1 MDAPL
6 QMVMLAF
13 DGNRFEGRILAEL
26 KRLREEGIV
35 RLVGLLFVRKDVNGA
50 ITSLQESDL
59 EPPTALLIGSA
70 MRDET
75 ALRARPA
82 RDLVGPRRFASVM
95 GGAEETSLFGYTDA
109 DIRRIAAEIP
119 KNTAVALALFEHMW
133 ALQLKEAIVDA
144 GGFVA
149 ADGLVGPAAL
159 MALEEEFGRFDQ
171 LAEQPLN

>member
-1 MDAPL
+1 MSAPL

-35 RLVGLLFVRKDVNGA
+35 RLVGLLFVRKDVDGT

-59 EPPTALLIGSA
+59 EPPAALLVGSA
-70 MRDET
+70 MRDLIGT
-75 ALRARPA
+75 
-82 RDLVGPRRFASVM
+82 RRFAAVT
-95 GGAEETSLFGYTDA
+95 GGASEASLFGYTDA
-109 DIRRIAAEIP
+109 DIRRIAAEVP
-119 KNTAVALALFEHMW
+119 TDTAVALALFEHLW
-133 ALQLKEAIVDA
+133 ALELKETIVDA
-144 GGFVA
+144 GGFVV

-159 MALEEEFGRFDQ
+159 LTLEQEFGRFDQ

>member
-1 MDAPL
+1 MSAPL

-35 RLVGLLFVRKDVNGA
+35 RLVGLLFVRKDVDGT

-59 EPPTALLIGSA
+59 EPPAALLIGSA
-70 MRDET
+70 MRDLIGT
-75 ALRARPA
+75 
-82 RDLVGPRRFASVM
+82 RRFAAVT
-95 GGAEETSLFGYTDA
+95 GGASETSLFGYTDA
-109 DIRRIAAEIP
+109 DVRRIAAEVP
-119 KNTAVALALFEHMW
+119 TNTAVALALFEHLW
-133 ALQLKEAIVDA
+133 ALDLKETIVDA
-144 GGFVA
+144 GGFVV

-159 MALEEEFGRFDQ
+159 LTLEQEFGRFDQ

>member
-1 MDAPL
+1 MTAPL

-35 RLVGLLFVRKDVNGA
+35 RLVGLLFVRKDTDGS
-50 ITSLQESDL
+50 ITSLQESDF
-59 EPPTALLIGSA
+59 EPPAALLIGSA
-70 MRDET
+70 MRDLIG
-75 ALRARPA
+75 A
-82 RDLVGPRRFASVM
+82 RRFAAVQ
-95 GGAEETSLFGYTDA
+95 GGAEEASLFGYTDA
-109 DIRRIAAEIP
+109 DIHRIAAEIP
-119 KNTAVALALFEHMW
+119 TDTAVALALFEHSW
-133 ALQLKEAIVDA
+133 ALELKEAIVDA

-159 MALEEEFGRFDQ
+159 LALEQEFGRFDQ

>member
-1 MDAPL
+1 MSAPL

-35 RLVGLLFVRKDVNGA
+35 RLVGLLFVRKDVDGT

-59 EPPTALLIGSA
+59 EPPAALLIGSA
-70 MRDET
+70 MRDLIGT
-75 ALRARPA
+75 
-82 RDLVGPRRFASVM
+82 RRFAAVT
-95 GGAEETSLFGYTDA
+95 GGASEASLFGYTDA
-109 DIRRIAAEIP
+109 DVRRIAAEVP
-119 KNTAVALALFEHMW
+119 TNTAVALALFEHLW
-133 ALQLKEAIVDA
+133 ALELKETIVDA
-144 GGFVA
+144 GGFVV

-159 MALEEEFGRFDQ
+159 MTLEQEFGRFDQ

>member
-1 MDAPL
+1 MTAPL

-35 RLVGLLFVRKDVNGA
+35 RLVGLLFVRKDADGS
-50 ITSLQESDL
+50 ITSLQESDF
-59 EPPTALLIGSA
+59 EPPAALLIGSA
-70 MRDET
+70 MRDLIG
-75 ALRARPA
+75 A
-82 RDLVGPRRFASVM
+82 RRFAAVQ
-95 GGAEETSLFGYTDA
+95 GGAEEASLFGYTDA
-109 DIRRIAAEIP
+109 DIHRIAAEIP
-119 KNTAVALALFEHMW
+119 TDTAVALALFEHSW

-159 MALEEEFGRFDQ
+159 LALEQEFGRFDQ

>member
-1 MDAPL
+1 MSAPL

-35 RLVGLLFVRKDVNGA
+35 RLVGLLFVRKDVDGT

-59 EPPTALLIGSA
+59 EPPAALLIGSA
-70 MRDET
+70 MRDLIGT
-75 ALRARPA
+75 
-82 RDLVGPRRFASVM
+82 RRFAAVT
-95 GGAEETSLFGYTDA
+95 GGASETSLFGYTDA
-109 DIRRIAAEIP
+109 DVRRIAAEVP
-119 KNTAVALALFEHMW
+119 TNTAVALALFEHLW
-133 ALQLKEAIVDA
+133 ALELKETIVDA
-144 GGFVA
+144 GGFVV

-159 MALEEEFGRFDQ
+159 LTLEQEFGRFDQ

>member
-1 MDAPL
+1 MSAPL

-35 RLVGLLFVRKDVNGA
+35 RLVGLLFVRKDADGS
-50 ITSLQESDL
+50 ITSLQESDF
-59 EPPTALLIGSA
+59 EPPAALLIGSA
-70 MRDET
+70 MRDLIG
-75 ALRARPA
+75 A
-82 RDLVGPRRFASVM
+82 RRFAAVQ
-95 GGAEETSLFGYTDA
+95 GGAEEASLFGYTDA
-109 DIRRIAAEIP
+109 DIHRIAAEIP
-119 KNTAVALALFEHMW
+119 TDTAVALALFEHSW

-159 MALEEEFGRFDQ
+159 LALEQEFGRFDQ